1 MSVNTKM
8 TAIADEIRE
17 LSGTTGKLGLD
28 AMATKVGDA
37 NDEIAEQ
44 VSLLSQAVA
53 ALEGKAAG
61 GGGVELPSLDNPA
74 AASDILSG
82 KEAINSAGTK
92 ITGTIQTK
100 TASNLSASGATVTV
114 PHTEHFLPS
123 VVPGVVQVA
132 GTAGIAT
139 SV

>member
-8 TAIADEIRE
+8 TALADEIRE
-17 LSGTTGKLGLD
+17 LSGVPDKLGLD

-61 GGGVELPSLDNPA
+61 SGGEDVTSEVSEYTSLND
-74 AASDILSG
+74 D
-82 KEAINSAGTK
+82 
-92 ITGTIQTK
+92 
-100 TASNLSASGATVTV
+100 
-114 PHTEHFLPS
+114 
-123 VVPGVVQVA
+123 
-132 GTAGIAT
+132 
-139 SV
+139 